1 MATNDS
7 IHIVMSKEYLEFER
21 NIAKLPMRVGSIN
34 YSQQGFLLD
43 YLKTNTHIKN
53 VLETGFHVGL
63 SAAVMMEARPDIR
76 VVSSDIFW
84 FDYTRK
90 AKLFLDIAYP
100 GRNTLIAGNSVNTL
114 PTFFTQVPFMPDFVF
129 IDGGHER
136 PVPYIDL
143 YYILNHVKPET
154 PIMIDDYCLE
164 HGQHG
169 VIEAV
174 NRFIELGVLSE
185 VQVYK
190 AEDRGWILGKRSALP
205 MPPCDLSSE
214 SIDKVLRDTESHY
227 SASQGDQDAAAD
239 YVLNVPQVQKAKE
252 VTEVQSKIDFTF
264 GIVTGGNADEYIQ
277 KIVDSIREQAI
288 PNYEIII
295 IGKTNIK
302 GGDLLVIP
310 FDETIRVGWFTKKK
324 NIIAKIAKYDNI
336 VLLHDYVKFAKGW
349 YEGFLKFGNTFKIC
363 VNKIVTI
370 DGRRYRDHAIF
381 KRFVPQLNPLLP
393 YECEFLPQ
401 INPLLPYECE
411 LTPAVSKLTYIS
423 GLYYV
428 IKKTIALEYPL
439 DERLAMSQGEDVI
452 FSHTLSKNNILM
464 ECNPFS
470 TVSLLKEKYSH
481 MTWEKEMTLE
491 FYSKFSKWAEIH
503 GEKVFQKQCQHVHD
517 WLLKD
522 CGIVLL

>member
-7 IHIVMSKEYLEFER
+7 METIHIVMSKEYLEFEM
-21 NIAKLPMRVGSIN
+21 NIGKLPMRVGSIN

-114 PTFFTQVPFMPDFVF
+114 PTFFTQVQFMPDFVF

-143 YYILNHVKPET
+143 YYILNHVQPGT

-174 NRFIELGVLSE
+174 NRFIELEVLSE

-190 AEDRGWILGKRSALP
+190 AEDRGWVFGKRSALP
-205 MPPCDLSSE
+205 MPPSDFDLSSE

-227 SASQGDQDAAAD
+227 SASQDAGDKGDKGDGD
-239 YVLNVPQVQKAKE
+239 YVLNVQHVPKVEQVQKAKE
-252 VTEVQSKIDFTF
+252 TIDFTF
-264 GIVTGGNADEYIQ
+264 GIVTSGNSDVNIQ
-277 KIVDSIREQAI
+277 KLVNSIHHQAI
-288 PNYEIII
+288 PKYEIII
-295 IGKTNIK
+295 IGKSEVSGNDIIN
-302 GGDLLVIP
+302 IP
-310 FDETIRVGWFTKKK
+310 FDESIRVGWFTKKK
-324 NIIAKIAKYDNI
+324 NIIAKIAKYENI
-336 VLLHDYVKFAKGW
+336 VLLHDYFILSQGW
-349 YEGFLKFGNTFKIC
+349 YEGFLKFGNTFKMC
-363 VNKIVTI
+363 VNKILTV
-370 DGRRYRDHAIF
+370 DGKRFRDHVIF
-381 KRFVPQLNPLLP
+381 KECLPQMNTLLP
-393 YECEFLPQ
+393 YG
-401 INPLLPYECE
+401 CE
-411 LTPAVSKLTYIS
+411 LTPAVSKLSYIS
-423 GLYYV
+423 GSYYL
-428 IKKTIALEYPL
+428 IKKTTALEYPL

-452 FSHTLSKNNILM
+452 LSQTLSKNNILV

-470 TVSLLKEKYSH
+470 TVSLLKEKDSDKF
-481 MTWEKEMTLE
+481 WEKEMTPE
-491 FYSKFSKWAEIH
+491 FYSEFSKWAEIH
-503 GEKVFQKQCQHVHD
+503 GEEVFKMQCKFQKD
-517 WLLKD
+517 WLLRD
-522 CGIVLL
+522 FGIV